1 MGVWEGAVNER
12 THIDLFSGIGGF
24 ALAASWNGVRTVQ
37 FCEIDRRCREFL
49 SRAWPGVPC
58 HDDVRS
64 FHYDVADTG
73 PVWLLTGASPA
84 SLPPEPVSSAEARTT
99 AGSGRRLADAWP
111 KSGLLG
117 RCSRILLESETWASP
132 EYSLKW
138 KPSATTCG
146 CLAFRLVP
154 SARHTGESDTGLW
167 GTHSRVDESGR
178 TYQYDRGDHSRPR
191 ATNGGL
197 FLTNWPTP
205 AARDEKGQTQN
216 PERPDYV
223 PNIVKATWPTVR
235 ASDGD
240 KGTRSPEGHA
250 LERKRRGNGC
260 DLPTT
265 AAHYGMPSS
274 GCLARTESF
283 VVRLMTLSAWL
294 MGYTGA
300 YLAHWETASSR
311 RSRRESSQP

>member
-1 MGVWEGAVNER
+1 
-12 THIDLFSGIGGF
+12 
-24 ALAASWNGVRTVQ
+24 
-37 FCEIDRRCREFL
+37 
-49 SRAWPGVPC
+49 
-58 HDDVRS
+58 
-64 FHYDVADTG
+64 
-73 PVWLLTGASPA
+73 
-84 SLPPEPVSSAEARTT
+84 
-99 AGSGRRLADAWP
+99 
-111 KSGLLG
+111 
-117 RCSRILLESETWASP
+117 
-132 EYSLKW
+132 
-138 KPSATTCG
+138 
-146 CLAFRLVP
+146 
-154 SARHTGESDTGLW
+154 
-167 GTHSRVDESGR
+167 VDESGR

-205 AARDEKGQTQN
+205 AAQDEKGQTQN

-274 GCLARTESF
+274 GCLARTEKF
-283 VVRLMTLSAWL
+283 VVRLEILSAWL
-294 MGYTGA
+294 MGYPWNYLKNWERKGDKRRKIAKSIAA
-300 YLAHWETASSR
+300 Y
-311 RSRRESSQP
+311 